1 MNLDVWARRLG
12 PEMGINRERAWV
24 RYVHCFVCWGILVME
39 SHEGV
44 DF

>member
-24 RYVHCFVCWGILVME
+24 RYVHCFVRWGILVME